1 MIIEVLWIL
10 LEQKLITKRHGKHL
24 TIQKPYRKIKQSIVS
39 IQRTRFFWKVPITL
53 IKKNWLNR
61 KQLLKYIKQFKS
73 QKECLCDGSLIIMKS
88 TMIRGLRFKLGKD
101 LFYLQKCLFVM
112 IVGSLLKTCIV

>member
-10 LEQKLITKRHGKHL
+10 LELRLITKRHGKHL

-39 IQRTRFFWKVPITL
+39 TQKMPFFWRVLTIL

-61 KQLLKYIKQFKS
+61 KQLLKYIKQFQN
-73 QKECLCDGSLIIMKS
+73 QKGWLFDGSLIIMK
-88 TMIRGLRFKLGKD
+88 
-101 LFYLQKCLFVM
+101 
-112 IVGSLLKTCIV
+112 